1 MLNANVDS
9 AGRSG
14 ANGSAMVN
22 LTLVGPTAVTD
33 FTGAIRNDHGAFAS
47 RSRLIAATTSAEV
60 SGEPSENLTP
70 LRSVN
75 RAWRPPFEMVHFVAS
90 SGSTLLPSLDSF
102 TSRS

>member
-14 ANGSAMVN
+14 AKGSAMVN
-22 LTLVGPTAVTD
+22 LTLLGPTAVTD

-60 SGEPSENLTP
+60 RGEPSENFTP
-70 LRSVN
+70 LRNVN
-75 RAWRPPFEMVHFVAS
+75 TAWRPPFETVYFVAS
-90 SGSTLLPSLDSF
+90 SGSALLPAFDSF
-102 TSRS
+102 T